1 MLHNTQIHNYY
12 IYNTADD
19 VPSIIITYIK
29 ILSILFNYIKLF
41 RGSFN

>member
-19 VPSIIITYIK
+19 VPSIITYIK